1 MGLCDCVSAHLALQS
16 FHSTRLERISN
27 HHPGQIPVRVGV
39 LDPAVVSLLVGLALR
54 VLGSLAL
61 ILCIALSLRLVVL
74 CDVLL
79 GALFAFPKVA
89 VAHHFVLVEG
99 RIQTS
104 SWEDK
109 DGVKRYKTEIVAHH
123 VQFIGGRGDE
133 RKQEAV
139 PGVKRE
145 PEPVDD
151 KPSLPGMDDDGS
163 EFPF

>member
-1 MGLCDCVSAHLALQS
+1 MNKAIIMGRLGQDPELRHTAGGQAVCNLSVATSSYTGKGDDRKELTEWHKVVVWGNQAEACGNYLAKG
-16 FHSTRLERISN
+16 RE
-27 HHPGQIPVRVGV
+27 
-39 LDPAVVSLLVGLALR
+39 
-54 VLGSLAL
+54 
-61 ILCIALSLRLVVL
+61 
-74 CDVLL
+74 
-79 GALFAFPKVA
+79 
-89 VAHHFVLVEG
+89 VLVEG